1 MRNLLILSLSATFTI
16 SLLPFTAGSIRAQ
29 TNAQERSAGLRA
41 QLLEVETKQS
51 NLQTRL
57 QEVEEKLKPENIEKA
72 FAGIGSTHPEEIRA
86 QRRRELEIERN
97 GLRAQLDLLSTSHT
111 RLEQAIARAD
121 AEAYRQSA
129 APPTENVADVSANAA
144 AATETTVTTT
154 TPTRARRG
162 KKKRGKK
169 SKRVV
174 IPNPEQ

>member
-1 MRNLLILSLSATFTI
+1 MRKLTPLLICAVFLFSELMPAAISQSQSA
-16 SLLPFTAGSIRAQ
+16 AQ
-29 TNAQERSAGLRA
+29 ANAETLRA

-57 QEVEEKLKPENIEKA
+57 QEVDEKLKPENIEKA
-72 FAGIGSTHPEEIRA
+72 FAGVGSTHPEELRA

-129 APPTENVADVSANAA
+129 APPAESVADVSANATA
-144 AATETTVTTT
+144 APATAVTTS
-154 TPTRARRG
+154 TPMRVRRA

-174 IPNPEQ
+174 VPNPTQ

>member
-1 MRNLLILSLSATFTI
+1 MRKLTLLTLCAVLLLSELMPAATTQTQSAQ
-16 SLLPFTAGSIRAQ
+16 A
-29 TNAQERSAGLRA
+29 NAETLRA

-57 QEVEEKLKPENIEKA
+57 QEVDEKLKPENIEKA
-72 FAGIGSTHPEEIRA
+72 FAGVGSTHPEELRA

-111 RLEQAIARAD
+111 RLERAISRAD

-129 APPTENVADVSANAA
+129 APPAETAAEESASPTAA
-144 AATETTVTTT
+144 SATTVTTT
-154 TPTRARRG
+154 TAPRARRV

-169 SKRVV
+169 SKRVLV
-174 IPNPEQ
+174 QNPGQ

>member
-1 MRNLLILSLSATFTI
+1 MRNSVILILCVALFDVSFASPQSQSA
-16 SLLPFTAGSIRAQ
+16 AQ
-29 TNAQERSAGLRA
+29 ANAETLRA

-57 QEVEEKLKPENIEKA
+57 QEVDEKLKPENIEKA
-72 FAGIGSTHPEEIRA
+72 FAGVGSTRPEELRA

-111 RLEQAIARAD
+111 RLERAISRAD

-129 APPTENVADVSANAA
+129 APPPAETTAEETASPTAA
-144 AATETTVTTT
+144 SPTTVTTT
-154 TPTRARRG
+154 PTRIRRA

-174 IPNPEQ
+174 GTNPGQ

>member
-1 MRNLLILSLSATFTI
+1 MRKLTLLTLCSVFLLSELMPAATTQTQSAQ
-16 SLLPFTAGSIRAQ
+16 A
-29 TNAQERSAGLRA
+29 NAETLRA

-57 QEVEEKLKPENIEKA
+57 QEVDEKLKPENIEKA
-72 FAGIGSTHPEEIRA
+72 FAGVGSTHPEELRA

-111 RLEQAIARAD
+111 RLERAISRAD

-129 APPTENVADVSANAA
+129 APPAETTAEETASPTAA
-144 AATETTVTTT
+144 STPTVTTT
-154 TPTRARRG
+154 TAPRARRA

-174 IPNPEQ
+174 VPNPAL

>member
-1 MRNLLILSLSATFTI
+1 MRKLTLLILCAVFLLSELMPAAT
-16 SLLPFTAGSIRAQ
+16 AQ
-29 TNAQERSAGLRA
+29 TQSAQANAETLRA

-57 QEVEEKLKPENIEKA
+57 QEVDEKLKPENIEKA
-72 FAGIGSTHPEEIRA
+72 FAGVGSTHPEELRA

-111 RLEQAIARAD
+111 RLERAISRAD

-129 APPTENVADVSANAA
+129 APPAETTAEENASPTGAS
-144 AATETTVTTT
+144 TSTVTTT
-154 TPTRARRG
+154 TAPRARRA

-174 IPNPEQ
+174 VQNPGQ

>member
-1 MRNLLILSLSATFTI
+1 MRNLLILCLTATFTI
-16 SLLPFTAGSIRAQ
+16 SVQFTPSIRAQ
-29 TNAQERSAGLRA
+29 TTAQERAAGLRA

-57 QEVEEKLKPENIEKA
+57 QEVDEKLKPENIEKA
-72 FAGIGSTHPEEIRA
+72 FAGVGSTHPEELRA

-111 RLEQAIARAD
+111 RLERAISRAE

-129 APPTENVADVSANAA
+129 APPAETTAEENSSPTAA
-144 AATETTVTTT
+144 SPTTVTTT
-154 TPTRARRG
+154 PTRIRRA

-174 IPNPEQ
+174 VPNPVQ

>member
-1 MRNLLILSLSATFTI
+1 MRKLTLLTLCAVFLLSELMPAATAQSQSAQ
-16 SLLPFTAGSIRAQ
+16 A
-29 TNAQERSAGLRA
+29 NAETLRA

-57 QEVEEKLKPENIEKA
+57 QEVDEKLKPENIEKA
-72 FAGIGSTHPEEIRA
+72 FAGVGSTHPEELRA

-111 RLEQAIARAD
+111 RLERAISRAD

-129 APPTENVADVSANAA
+129 APPPA
-144 AATETTVTTT
+144 ETTAEENSSPTAASPTTVATTT
-154 TPTRARRG
+154 APRARRA

-174 IPNPEQ
+174 VPNPVQ

>member
-1 MRNLLILSLSATFTI
+1 MRNLVIL
-16 SLLPFTAGSIRAQ
+16 LLCVGLFDVSFAAPQGQSTAQA
-29 TNAQERSAGLRA
+29 NAETMRA

-57 QEVEEKLKPENIEKA
+57 QEVDEKLKPENIEKA
-72 FAGIGSTHPEEIRA
+72 FAGVGSTHPEELRA

-129 APPTENVADVSANAA
+129 APPTETVADVSANATA
-144 AATETTVTTT
+144 DPATATTVTG
-154 TPTRARRG
+154 TPTRVRRA

-174 IPNPEQ
+174 TPNPVQ

>member
-1 MRNLLILSLSATFTI
+1 MRKLTLLTLCAVFLLSELMPAATARSQSAQ
-16 SLLPFTAGSIRAQ
+16 A
-29 TNAQERSAGLRA
+29 NAETLRA

-57 QEVEEKLKPENIEKA
+57 QEVDEKLKPENIEKA
-72 FAGIGSTHPEEIRA
+72 FAGVGSTHPEELRA

-111 RLEQAIARAD
+111 RLERAISRAD

-129 APPTENVADVSANAA
+129 APPAETTAEESASPTAA
-144 AATETTVTTT
+144 STSTVTTT
-154 TPTRARRG
+154 TAPRARRA

-174 IPNPEQ
+174 VRQ